1 MEAETAGSK
10 LSDLIPEDVYAYSTT
25 GVNVGDAVASVAG
38 IVKTGD
44 YSMTLTTTELST
56 TMIYQ
61 LQMPIAPLHYYG
73 DESLYDY
80 DNNSFGFA
88 KGDLSSVRAKT
99 SAPWAPDVT
108 PSPSTATASSIWM
121 PTPATITAHPRSP
134 STST

>member
-1 MEAETAGSK
+1 MEAETAGTA

-99 SAPWAPDVT
+99 SAPMGAGMFTFSKYSDGV
-108 PSPSTATASSIWM
+108 
-121 PTPATITAHPRSP
+121 H
-134 STST
+134 

>member
-1 MEAETAGSK
+1 MFELIGANYDWNFSAMEAETAGTA

-80 DNNSFGFA
+80 DNNS
-88 KGDLSSVRAKT
+88 S
-99 SAPWAPDVT
+99 
-108 PSPSTATASSIWM
+108 SPSTPLMSAIWSATS
-121 PTPATITAHPRSP
+121 RE
-134 STST
+134 